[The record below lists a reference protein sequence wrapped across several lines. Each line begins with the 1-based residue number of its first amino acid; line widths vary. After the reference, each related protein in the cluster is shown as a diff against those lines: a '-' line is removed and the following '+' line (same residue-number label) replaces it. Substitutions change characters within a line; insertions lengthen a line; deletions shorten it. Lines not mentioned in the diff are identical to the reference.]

1 MISGK
6 LLAKQ
11 LDKFLKSPTCQNAR
25 VQVKLPQGEFRSP
38 DGYFDIL
45 SVSLM
50 ENNILNQRESHRIVI
65 EIAPQTWQM
74 GKPKLK
80 LQKDLTTPKKYEI
93 RV

>member
-6 LLAKQ
+6 MLAEQ
-11 LDKFLKSPTCQNAR
+11 LEKFLKSPVCQNAR

-50 ENNILNQRESHRIVI
+50 ENNILGHRESHRIVI
-65 EIAPQTWQM
+65 EIAPQTWNM
-74 GKPKLK
+74 GKPK
-80 LQKDLTTPKKYEI
+80 KK
-93 RV
+93 V